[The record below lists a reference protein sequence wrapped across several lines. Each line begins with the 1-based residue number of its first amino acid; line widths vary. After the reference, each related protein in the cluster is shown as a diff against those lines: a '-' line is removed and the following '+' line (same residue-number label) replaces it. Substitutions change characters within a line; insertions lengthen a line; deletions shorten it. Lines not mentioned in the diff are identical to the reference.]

1 MTTINQTPMNRNK
14 TIRNIAII
22 AHVDHGKTT
31 LVDAMIHQSGVF
43 RKGQQVAERLLDSM
57 DLERERG
64 ITIAAKNCAVFWKG
78 VKINIIDTPGHAD
91 FGGEVERA
99 LSMADGALLLVDASE
114 GPLPQ
119 TRFVLEKTFAARLPV
134 IVAINKI
141 DRQDAR
147 PAQVLDEIYDLFI
160 DLEAGEDQLDF
171 PVLYAVGRDGI
182 AKKNLEDA
190 SENLHPLMDLILSYV
205 PAPVF
210 DPQAP
215 FQMLVSDLSYS
226 DFLGRLAI
234 GKVAHGSVR
243 HNDALVCLDEDNHQL
258 ALKVSQLQVYE
269 GISLKAVKSA
279 QPGDIIVLS
288 GIENVRIG
296 DTICTQQQP
305 LALKR
310 IRVDEPTVSMCFT
323 INSSPFAGQ
332 EGRFTQSRKIRER
345 LFKETLRN
353 VAIHVEETQDREV
366 FMVKGRGEFQMA
378 ILIETMRREGYE
390 MSVGRP
396 EVIYRFD
403 GNRQYEPMEQLF
415 VDCDEAFVGV
425 VTEKLAV
432 RKGRLVQMTNH
443 GSGRV
448 RMTFSI
454 PSRGLIG
461 YRDEFLTDTKGSGI
475 LNSRFAGYDAFRG
488 DFPTRFT
495 GSIVS
500 DRRGTA
506 VAYALFNLE
515 PRGQL
520 LIAPGQAVYEG
531 MIFGEHN
538 RAIDITANP
547 CKEKKL
553 TNIRASG
560 RDENVILSPVKPITL
575 EWALHFIREDELV
588 EVTPKSIRLR
598 KALLTEN
605 QRRQAA
611 KRKGTAQ

>member
-1 MTTINQTPMNRNK
+1 
-14 TIRNIAII
+14 
-22 AHVDHGKTT
+22 
-31 LVDAMIHQSGVF
+31 
-43 RKGQQVAERLLDSM
+43 
-57 DLERERG
+57 
-64 ITIAAKNCAVFWKG
+64 
-78 VKINIIDTPGHAD
+78 
-91 FGGEVERA
+91 
-99 LSMADGALLLVDASE
+99 
-114 GPLPQ
+114 
-119 TRFVLEKTFAARLPV
+119 
-134 IVAINKI
+134 
-141 DRQDAR
+141 
-147 PAQVLDEIYDLFI
+147 
-160 DLEAGEDQLDF
+160 
-171 PVLYAVGRDGI
+171 
-182 AKKNLEDA
+182 
-190 SENLHPLMDLILSYV
+190 
-205 PAPVF
+205 
-210 DPQAP
+210 
-215 FQMLVSDLSYS
+215 
-226 DFLGRLAI
+226 
-234 GKVAHGSVR
+234 
-243 HNDALVCLDEDNHQL
+243 
-258 ALKVSQLQVYE
+258 
-269 GISLKAVKSA
+269 
-279 QPGDIIVLS
+279 
-288 GIENVRIG
+288 
-296 DTICTQQQP
+296 
-305 LALKR
+305 
-310 IRVDEPTVSMCFT
+310 
-323 INSSPFAGQ
+323 
-332 EGRFTQSRKIRER
+332 
-345 LFKETLRN
+345 
-353 VAIHVEETQDREV
+353 
-366 FMVKGRGEFQMA
+366 
-378 ILIETMRREGYE
+378 